1 MSLMDKFSDP
11 SLFDSL
17 GFGDKMMGSLI
28 TMIMGMGITFCVLL
42 LLWGFVAIMGR
53 CISSVG
59 KSKKV
64 QETPAA
70 DATPSRAAVPVVSVS
85 NDDITVAVIAAA
97 LEAYRADGG
106 TGSLIVR
113 KITRIPGE
121 STPWSNAAIDDCIES
136 RRF

>member
-1 MSLMDKFSDP
+1 MSMMDEFSDP

-42 LLWGFVAIMGR
+42 ILWGFVAIMGR
-53 CISSVG
+53 CVSG
-59 KSKKV
+59 MNKDKKA
-64 QETPAA
+64 QETPIA
-70 DATPSRAAVPVVSVS
+70 DATPSQAAAPVVS
-85 NDDITVAVIAAA
+85 DDADITVAVIAAA

-113 KITRIPGE
+113 KITRLSGE

>member
-1 MSLMDKFSDP
+1 MSMMDKFSDP

-42 LLWGFVAIMGR
+42 ILWGFVAIMGR
-53 CISSVG
+53 CVSG
-59 KSKKV
+59 MSKDKKA
-64 QETPAA
+64 QETPIA
-70 DATPSRAAVPVVSVS
+70 DATPSQAAAPVVS
-85 NDDITVAVIAAA
+85 DDADITVAVIAAA

-113 KITRIPGE
+113 KITRLSGE

>member
-17 GFGDKMMGSLI
+17 GFGEKMMGSLI

-42 LLWGFVAIMGR
+42 ILWGFVAIMGR

-59 KSKKV
+59 KGKKV
-64 QETPAA
+64 QETPAV
-70 DATPSRAAVPVVSVS
+70 DATPSQAAVPVVS

-113 KITRIPGE
+113 KITRISGE